1 MLTDTLASVLAA
13 DPVNPATTEGTA
25 NAVVNL
31 LHFLTTDPTGLQILW
46 FGLIA
51 VLWTGY
57 LVLEGFDFGVGMLLP
72 ILGKKDSERRAML
85 STIGP
90 LWDGN
95 EVWVLT
101 AGGASFAAFPAWYAT
116 LFSAAYLPLFLILL
130 GLIARAVAFEYRGK
144 INKASWR
151 KLWDFC
157 IIVGSWIPAVLWGVA
172 FSDLVAGV
180 PAAVDAT
187 QVGPSKILYAGD
199 FWDLVI
205 AHNGFALLGGLTTAS
220 LFLATGGIFLA
231 LKTEGDL
238 RRRAESLA
246 PKLAIVATVLAAVWA
261 VWLAFKFGNNPT
273 IQWITVIVAAVALIG
288 VVLLTLAKKFG
299 LAFGSITVAL
309 AAAVATIFVALFPNV
324 INASSVT
331 VKGDAIADP
340 IVGRVVLGTDNDGA
354 GLNVN
359 DVVALT
365 FQAVEATPGADLVGE
380 PTAKTEALTDAILQD
395 VATGTYP
402 AAGLIPQEDVKL
414 VVDKC
419 YERVGGALGS
429 GALTYADI
437 QADPSDFDKAVTA
450 AILADVP
457 ALVDGTKTEAI
468 GVIATEHVL
477 TTVAI
482 TLARN
487 DLPADNDTVM
497 AVVQGVIDG
506 DDPIADVPAAVVVS
520 ELERTVAA
528 ALDQIPASV
537 QGVLGKVVETLQAVA
552 DAPESET
559 PTLHDG
565 LELLPIITGSA
576 WDNDLGLANLNGRL
590 DNANQALSA
599 LVALGLLD
607 EHTDLVAFADGDK
620 ITGLPM
626 QAAASSP
633 LTLKLMTIVAGCLVP
648 IVLAYQAWSIWVF
661 RRRISADRIPEFA
674 GLEAAAE

>member
-1 MLTDTLASVLAA
+1 MTDILASVLAA
-13 DPVNPATTEGTA
+13 APVDPANTEGTA

-31 LHFLTTDPTGLQILW
+31 LHFLTTDPTGLEILW

-101 AGGASFAAFPAWYAT
+101 AGGATFAAFPEWYAT

-144 INKASWR
+144 INGAGWR
-151 KLWDFC
+151 KMWDYC
-157 IIVGSWIPAVLWGVA
+157 IILGSWIPAVLWGVA

-187 QVGPSKILYAGD
+187 QVGPSKIVYAGG

-205 AHNGFALLGGLTTAS
+205 AHQGFVLLGGLVTAS
-220 LFLATGGIFLA
+220 LFLTIGAIFLA
-231 LKTEGDL
+231 LKTDGEL
-238 RRRAESLA
+238 RHRAESLA

-273 IQWITVIVAAVALIG
+273 IEWITVAVAAVALVL
-288 VVLLTLAKKFG
+288 VVLFTLSKKFG
-299 LAFGSITVAL
+299 VSFVAMTVAL
-309 AAAVATIFVALFPNV
+309 AAAVATIFVSLFPNV

-340 IVGRVVLGTDNDGA
+340 IVGRVVLGTDNGGA
-354 GLNVN
+354 GLNVG
-359 DVVALT
+359 DVVTLT

-380 PTAKTEALTDAILQD
+380 PTEHTVALTDAILAD

-402 AAGLIPQEDVKL
+402 AAGLIPQEDVEM
-414 VVDKC
+414 VVVKC
-419 YERVGGALGS
+419 FDRVKAALES
-429 GALTYADI
+429 GALTVDDI
-437 QADPSDFDKAVTA
+437 QAEPTDFQNQVTT
-450 AILADVP
+450 AILQSVVAGDDPV
-457 ALVDGTKTEAI
+457 I
-468 GVIATEHVL
+468 GVIPLGNVVDVVT
-477 TTVAI
+477 I
-482 TLARN
+482 TLAR
-487 DLPADNDTVM
+487 V
-497 AVVQGVIDG
+497 GV
-506 DDPIADVPAAVVVS
+506 DPTDETIAAVVGDIGPALAGESDTIGGLPAETVVA
-520 ELERTVAA
+520 EVQKTVAA
-528 ALDQIPASV
+528 ALNQIPASV
-537 QGVLGKVVETLQAVA
+537 QGVLGKVVDTLQAVA
-552 DAPESET
+552 DAPEAET
-559 PTLHDG
+559 PVFKDG
-565 LELLPIITGSA
+565 MELLPIITGSA
-576 WDNDLGLANLNGRL
+576 WDNDLALANINGRL
-590 DNANQALSA
+590 ENANVALDA

-607 EHTDLVAFADGDK
+607 EHTTLEGFEDGAK

-626 QAAASSP
+626 HAAASSP

-648 IVLAYQAWSIWVF
+648 IVLAYQAWSIIVF
-661 RRRISADRIPEFA
+661 RRRISADRIPEES
-674 GLEAAAE
+674 GLEKVA